1 MPPRAWS
8 TYHFSIVLLTEFVQA
23 ITTGAISTLNGTLD
37 ALLTAA
43 YANLANEKTDL
54 LEMIEFRPGVMAEA
68 LAQSRQ
74 HHPPFPRRIVIQ
86 QGYAPQHRVSGAGR
100 ASRRPIRGDVLQE
113 SLPATAAVATLA
125 RVDAADRRARPCVIP
140 QWTRHRSL
148 HDCGASEG
156 NCQPHGRRAVCEMT
170 LRIGWPTELPATER
184 SWDCTIHLIAQQDV
198 MTAIDAFTIFEDC
211 PTVGSLITNAQA
223 EWNEFKT

>member
-23 ITTGAISTLNGTLD
+23 FTTGATSTLTGTLD
-37 ALLTAA
+37 TLLSDA
-43 YANLANEKTDL
+43 YANLATEKADL

-68 LAQSRQ
+68 LAQADGITRHFRGAFSYSKAT
-74 HHPPFPRRIVIQ
+74 HPNTVYLE
-86 QGYAPQHRVSGAGR
+86 QGALRVAQFVAMYYKNRYQR
-100 ASRRPIRGDVLQE
+100 A
-113 SLPATAAVATLA
+113 AAVATLA

-156 NCQPHGRRAVCEMT
+156 
-170 LRIGWPTELPATER
+170 
-184 SWDCTIHLIAQQDV
+184 DCTGAAARASCRLASDIAYRLANRIARNREVLGLHYPSDSACR
-198 MTAIDAFTIFEDC
+198 T
-211 PTVGSLITNAQA
+211 S
-223 EWNEFKT
+223 